1 MIKSIFKIDFNRS
14 KNNFIKYILNNRL
27 EYEYFQKYKKNNN
40 IRSIVLNKFQKQEE
54 TLNNF
59 NKLLNRHKIKFF
71 YFKTFKNQ
79 KYIFSDID
87 VYVYDNYLEKIIK
100 ILKKEKYNIMYYE
113 PKGQYSVYKNNLCFD
128 LHTNFNRNNIKI
140 HISKPYDLTYN
151 RKMLLLNRK
160 DDFFLNILNVLLE
173 KFHLNYIDYDYLNK
187 IFIDEGNVLFSNF
200 KDNNFIY
207 LHEIFVDELSSI
219 NKDEILLPKIIK
231 YKNFI
236 KIIIKTLFLHK
247 KIMLFEIFYYHFSLI
262 RYLVTN
268 KKYLPVFKKSW
279 LEIE

>member
-54 TLNNF
+54 TLINF

-100 ILKKEKYNIMYYE
+100 ILKKEKYNIRYYE
-113 PKGQYSVYKNNLCFD
+113 PKDQYSVYKNNLCFD

-187 IFIDEGNVLFSNF
+187 IFINKGNKLFSNF

-207 LHEIFVDELSSI
+207 LHEIFVDELSTI
-219 NKDEILLPKIIK
+219 NKDKILLPKIIK

-262 RYLVTN
+262 RFLVTN